1 MVSDKGLGPLGMQK
15 RIPTKTESSEA
26 SKVFIK
32 RKKRVQYMWIDTEAG
47 SERESGSVMCS
58 WPFELFCGAFLLAFL
73 WPIILVCGPYLVN
86 LRTFPGVFTHLL
98 AKVDSTG
105 KVYG

>member
-1 MVSDKGLGPLGMQK
+1 
-15 RIPTKTESSEA
+15 
-26 SKVFIK
+26 
-32 RKKRVQYMWIDTEAG
+32 
-47 SERESGSVMCS
+47 MCS
-58 WPFELFCGAFLLAFL
+58 WQFELLCAAFLLAFL
-73 WPIILVCGPYLVN
+73 WPIILICLVYGPYLVN